1 MLLLSYT
8 AENYR
13 FIHVPNFFLLKSV
26 FQNKYCFT
34 VCSRM
39 IMWPTN
45 SKGLEGGWLLVSPS
59 NWTKKVLQFRGTYK
73 WKSQLMGNCILF
85 QESCVVAL
93 DMYKYEQSNEF
104 QYADSL
110 VKLQEKW
117 QAVAMTTWTH
127 STEECKL
134 LDDISGISHLYMR
147 VPKTLT
153 FKMRLCA
160 KPFIWKLVLCAWNNF
175 KQWFYI

>member
-1 MLLLSYT
+1 
-8 AENYR
+8 
-13 FIHVPNFFLLKSV
+13 
-26 FQNKYCFT
+26 
-34 VCSRM
+34 
-39 IMWPTN
+39 
-45 SKGLEGGWLLVSPS
+45 
-59 NWTKKVLQFRGTYK
+59 
-73 WKSQLMGNCILF
+73 MGNCILF

-134 LDDISGISHLYMR
+134 LDEISGIGHLYEIIQNETMC
-147 VPKTLT
+147 KT
-153 FKMRLCA
+153 FHMKMSFMCM
-160 KPFIWKLVLCAWNNF
+160 K
-175 KQWFYI
+175 

>member
-1 MLLLSYT
+1 
-8 AENYR
+8 
-13 FIHVPNFFLLKSV
+13 
-26 FQNKYCFT
+26 
-34 VCSRM
+34 M

-45 SKGLEGGWLLVSPS
+45 SKGLEGVWLLVSPS
-59 NWTKKVLQFRGTYK
+59 NWTKEVYLQIRGTYK
-73 WKSQLMGNCILF
+73 LVEIPQLMGNFILF

-117 QAVAMTTWTH
+117 QAVAMTTWTY

-134 LDDISGISHLYMR
+134 LDDISEIGHLYMR

-153 FKMRLCA
+153 FKTRLCA
-160 KPFIWKLVLCAWNNF
+160 KPFIWKRVLCASNNF
-175 KQWFYI
+175 FLKKDYHNNGFTFNLTLKQNLGVTCTRNGLLANGMAVLS

>member
-1 MLLLSYT
+1 M
-8 AENYR
+8 E
-13 FIHVPNFFLLKSV
+13 IP
-26 FQNKYCFT
+26 
-34 VCSRM
+34 
-39 IMWPTN
+39 
-45 SKGLEGGWLLVSPS
+45 
-59 NWTKKVLQFRGTYK
+59 
-73 WKSQLMGNCILF
+73 QLMGNCILF

-134 LDDISGISHLYMR
+134 LEDISGIGHLYMR
-147 VPKTLT
+147 VRKTLT

-160 KPFIWKLVLCAWNNF
+160 KPFIWKWVLCAWNNF
-175 KQWFYI
+175 FLKKKDYHNTSFTFSLTLEQNLGVTHTRNGLLANRMAVLS

>member
-1 MLLLSYT
+1 M
-8 AENYR
+8 E
-13 FIHVPNFFLLKSV
+13 IP
-26 FQNKYCFT
+26 
-34 VCSRM
+34 
-39 IMWPTN
+39 
-45 SKGLEGGWLLVSPS
+45 
-59 NWTKKVLQFRGTYK
+59 
-73 WKSQLMGNCILF
+73 QLMGNCILL

-117 QAVAMTTWTH
+117 RAVAMTTWTH

-153 FKMRLCA
+153 FKMRLCV
-160 KPFIWKLVLCAWNNF
+160 KPFIWKLVLCAWNNLKKDYHNNGF
-175 KQWFYI
+175 TFSLTLKQNLGVTHTRNGLLANGVVHFHEETD

>member
-1 MLLLSYT
+1 M
-8 AENYR
+8 E
-13 FIHVPNFFLLKSV
+13 IP
-26 FQNKYCFT
+26 
-34 VCSRM
+34 
-39 IMWPTN
+39 
-45 SKGLEGGWLLVSPS
+45 
-59 NWTKKVLQFRGTYK
+59 
-73 WKSQLMGNCILF
+73 QLMGNCILF

-127 STEECKL
+127 GTEECKL
-134 LDDISGISHLYMR
+134 LNDISGISHLYMR

-160 KPFIWKLVLCAWNNF
+160 KPFIWKLVLCAWNNLKKDYHNNGF
-175 KQWFYI
+175 TFSLTLKQSWGNSHQKWPIGKWNGSAFIRRQIR

>member
-1 MLLLSYT
+1 M
-8 AENYR
+8 E
-13 FIHVPNFFLLKSV
+13 IP
-26 FQNKYCFT
+26 
-34 VCSRM
+34 
-39 IMWPTN
+39 
-45 SKGLEGGWLLVSPS
+45 
-59 NWTKKVLQFRGTYK
+59 
-73 WKSQLMGNCILF
+73 QLMGNCILL

-134 LDDISGISHLYMR
+134 LDDISGISHLYNESSKNSHFQNETMC
-147 VPKTLT
+147 KT
-153 FKMRLCA
+153 FHMKISFMCM
-160 KPFIWKLVLCAWNNF
+160 K
-175 KQWFYI
+175 